1 MKQCLISKN
10 SDTLLIFF
18 TGWGCDEYEFEHLK
32 SDCDV
37 LLLYDYTNLNL
48 DFDFS
53 KYKNFDLIAFSAG
66 VFTASIFKFDFEI
79 NKKIA
84 ISGNPYL
91 FDEHLGLSSEIQNIL
106 YNINEENADYFAR
119 NYLIKTDDEWEN
131 FRHSK
136 RTFESCRVEFDSLK
150 EIYKANKQNV
160 KDIFDFAIIGDNDKI
175 FNLSAQKEFY
185 GEKLFIAQNA
195 GHNLFFRLENY
206 EELFERIKSWQEK
219 IYC

>member
-66 VFTASIFKFDFEI
+66 V
-79 NKKIA
+79 
-84 ISGNPYL
+84 YL